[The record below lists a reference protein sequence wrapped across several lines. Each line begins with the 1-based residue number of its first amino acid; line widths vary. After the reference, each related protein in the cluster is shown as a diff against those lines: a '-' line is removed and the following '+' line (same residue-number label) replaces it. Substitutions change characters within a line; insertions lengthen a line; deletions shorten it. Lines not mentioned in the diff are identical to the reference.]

1 MSNGWHVGTNNTD
14 PCVFVLLSPE
24 NTFSIMWIHTDD
36 CFVRGERDEDLEY
49 IRNSFGNR
57 FGIKRV
63 DPRFMLGLYSN
74 IIDAPD
80 GSKVLE
86 FTQPDFIENMLS
98 EFGMHIPDKE
108 VSTPFKPGAVLGCK
122 EAGYDPPI
130 AEQKAVKERGYMRLV
145 GMLLWCARRC
155 YSECLFGTNQLCA
168 VMSKP
173 SEAAWD
179 HAIRVLNWLKHNYT
193 TGLRF
198 SSSGNQVPK
207 IFYDSSHN
215 QFTSDSKSTYGVAV
229 VLADGPVGA
238 ESKRHPDLGDSTPY
252 SEYMALFHASKR
264 AVSTY
269 QFIHE
274 LDNVCRSKGVP
285 ERFAHMIKEPLIIY
299 GDNDVATGSGLE
311 RRTLP
316 RSRHWLLKYHATRD
330 YVRQKLIIPKRVPTH
345 DNISDCLTKALE
357 LADWNNVG
365 MRMKGYA
372 PIWPYNRL

>member
-1 MSNGWHVGTNNTD
+1 MKDSVLVDATNATSLVRNRHAD
-14 PCVFVLLSPE
+14 PA
-24 NTFSIMWIHTDD
+24 WI
-36 CFVRGERDEDLEY
+36 
-49 IRNSFGNR
+49 
-57 FGIKRV
+57 
-63 DPRFMLGLYSN
+63 
-74 IIDAPD
+74 
-80 GSKVLE
+80 
-86 FTQPDFIENMLS
+86 
-98 EFGMHIPDKE
+98 
-108 VSTPFKPGAVLGCK
+108 
-122 EAGYDPPI
+122 
-130 AEQKAVKERGYMRLV
+130 
-145 GMLLWCARRC
+145 
-155 YSECLFGTNQLCA
+155 LCA
-168 VMSKP
+168 DFCAV
-173 SEAAWD
+173 
-179 HAIRVLNWLKHNYT
+179 WLC
-193 TGLRF
+193 L
-198 SSSGNQVPK
+198 Q
-207 IFYDSSHN
+207 
-215 QFTSDSKSTYGVAV
+215 
-229 VLADGPVGA
+229 ADGPVGA